1 MFVNK
6 TCRIHSSVN
15 AGILIDL
22 NMKQKRIRIDVQ
34 DKDGAKYDFKIEGN
48 VTKEKVL
55 KIFELMDLINIEEDQ
70 APNLDSVGGKIWNV
84 AENSFPT
91 GRFTSSEVLEK
102 YEDEYNEPIKLSV
115 VSTYL
120 ARFASRNRVERTRT
134 GREWSYQIIRIA
146 QKHS

>member
-1 MFVNK
+1 MNQK
-6 TCRIHSSVN
+6 R
-15 AGILIDL
+15 ILIDV
-22 NMKQKRIRIDVQ
+22 R

-55 KIFELMDLINIEEDQ
+55 KIFELMDLINIEEEP

-84 AENSFPT
+84 IGNSFPA
-91 GRFTSSEVLEK
+91 GRFTSSGVLEK

-115 VSTYL
+115 ISTYL
-120 ARFASRNRVERTRT
+120 ARFASRNRIERTRT

>member
-1 MFVNK
+1 MN
-6 TCRIHSSVN
+6 H
-15 AGILIDL
+15 
-22 NMKQKRIRIDVQ
+22 KRIRIDVQ

-55 KIFELMDLINIEEDQ
+55 KIFELMDLINIEEEQ

-84 AENSFPT
+84 TENSFPT

-120 ARFASRNRVERTRT
+120 ARFASRNRIERTRT

>member
-1 MFVNK
+1 
-6 TCRIHSSVN
+6 
-15 AGILIDL
+15 
-22 NMKQKRIRIDVQ
+22 MKQKRIRIDVQ
-34 DKDGAKYDFKIEGN
+34 DQDGAKYDFKIEGN

-84 AENSFPT
+84 IGSSFPA

-115 VSTYL
+115 ISTYL
-120 ARFASRNRVERTRT
+120 ARFASRNRIERTRT
-134 GREWSYQIIRIA
+134 GREWSYQLIRIA
-146 QKHS
+146 QKHP

>member
-1 MFVNK
+1 
-6 TCRIHSSVN
+6 
-15 AGILIDL
+15 
-22 NMKQKRIRIDVQ
+22 MKQKRIRIDVQ
-34 DKDGAKYDFKIEGN
+34 DQDGAKYDFKIEGN

-70 APNLDSVGGKIWNV
+70 APILDSVGGKIWNV
-84 AENSFPT
+84 TENSFPT

-120 ARFASRNRVERTRT
+120 ARFASRNKVERTRT